1 MPIPTQSIET
11 HSYPSEWVRFSGLL
25 AIAIGLCV
33 LSGLVFDLNLL
44 ENLLPG
50 MIQMKA
56 NTALAF
62 VLSGIC
68 LYLYTL
74 SETSRILSPTKLI
87 TATLVMLIGL
97 ITLSESHFGWDAGID
112 QLLFAEPEGKAR
124 TVHSGRMAAIMA
136 INFIFIGSAL
146 LFLQA
151 RLWIAAQTISLLMT
165 LVALIPLVGYMFGN
179 LDLTKIGDT
188 APIAATAVLTSLI
201 LSSSILATTQNHG
214 FIAWLLNRSK
224 KVRILFPLL
233 LLIFTII
240 ASIYNSVQQNKAS
253 KRVAHTY
260 QVIDGIN
267 FFSASLHDLLYH
279 NMNFLITGD
288 NRHLEER
295 TKIQILMTTIKSDVR
310 TLTQDNPQQQE
321 RLKVLHELVVKRIR
335 FADHLVQVR
344 REKGYDAA
352 AAIVSSGVG
361 IAALEEIEKK
371 LSELKSTE
379 QALLNKQQSIAQIVK
394 SSSIFTLGI
403 LLISNTM
410 LILWLFRA
418 SQLEIAKRKRAE
430 EALRIAATSFESQE
444 GILVADANN
453 VILRVNNAFTK
464 ITGYNAE
471 EVIGQTPKLLKSGRQ
486 NKEFYADMWESI
498 NETGAWEGE
507 IWNRRK
513 NGEDYPEHLMITAV
527 KDAAGVTTNFVATL
541 TDITLSKVAAEKIQN
556 LAFYDPLTQLPNR
569 RLLLDRLQQALVS
582 STRSG
587 QRGALLFLDLDH
599 FKDLNDSLGHDMG
612 DLLLQEVA
620 QRLTTCIRE
629 GDTVA
634 RLGGDEFVVLLE
646 GLSKEE
652 LEAATQT
659 ETIGEKILET
669 LNQPYMLDSHEHI
682 STPSVGVTLFN
693 DHQVDI
699 ESLLKQADIAMY
711 EAKASGRNALRFFG
725 PDMQEAIAARLD
737 MEAQLRKAVAQQQF
751 QLYYQIQV
759 DNNGFPLG
767 AEALIRWP
775 HPQRGLISPFDFI
788 PLAEETGLILP
799 IGKWVLDTAC
809 AQLKAWEQDEHTK
822 HLALAVNVSAK
833 RFNQTNFVEQAKASI
848 QHHDIN
854 PGLLK
859 LELTE
864 SMLVRDINDIITKMD
879 ALSQIGVC
887 FSLDDFGTGYSS
899 LQYLKRMPLN
909 QLKIDQSF
917 VRDIATDANDRA
929 IVLTIITMA
938 HSLGLNVIAEG
949 VETAEQREFLLN
961 SGCLNYQG
969 YLFGKPVAIDEF
981 EALLRKQNNKY

>member
-1 MPIPTQSIET
+1 MPIATQTIET
-11 HSYPSEWVRFSGLL
+11 HAYPSEEWVRFSGLL
-25 AIAIGLCV
+25 AIAIGLGV
-33 LSGLVFDLNLL
+33 LSGLVFDLSLL
-44 ENLLPG
+44 ESLLPG
-50 MIQMKA
+50 MTQMKA

-68 LYLYTL
+68 LYPL
-74 SETSRILSPTKLI
+74 SETSRVLSPTKPI

-97 ITLSESHFGWDAGID
+97 ITLSEYQFGWDAGID
-112 QLLFAEPEGKAR
+112 QLLFAEPEGKAM
-124 TVHSGRMAAIMA
+124 TVHPGRMAAIMA

-151 RLWIAAQTISLLMT
+151 RLWIAAQTVSLLVT
-165 LVALIPLVGYMFGN
+165 LIALIPLVGYMLGN
-179 LDLTKIGDT
+179 LDLTKIGNT
-188 APIAATAVLTSLI
+188 TPIAATAVLTSLI
-201 LSSSILATTQNHG
+201 LSTSILVTTRNHG
-214 FIAWLLNRSK
+214 FIAWLLKRSK

-240 ASIYNSVQQNKAS
+240 ASIYNSVQQNEAS
-253 KRVAHTY
+253 KRVAHTH

-279 NMNFLITGD
+279 NINFLITGD

-295 TKIQILMTTIKSDVR
+295 AKSQTLMTTTKSDVR

-335 FADHLVQVR
+335 FADYLVQVR

-352 AAIVSSGVG
+352 TAIVSSGVG

-371 LSELKSTE
+371 LTELKSTE
-379 QALLNKQQSIAQIVK
+379 QALLDERQSIAQIVK

-464 ITGYNAE
+464 ITGYSAE
-471 EVIGQTPKLLKSGRQ
+471 EVIGQTPKLLKSGHQ

-498 NETGAWEGE
+498 NKTGAWEGE

-582 STRSG
+582 SARSG

-620 QRLTTCIRE
+620 QRLTTCVRE

-652 LEAATQT
+652 LEAATQA

-669 LNQPYMLDSHEHI
+669 LNQPYLLNAHEHI
-682 STPSVGVTLFN
+682 STPSVGVTLFY
-693 DHQVDI
+693 DHKAGI

-711 EAKASGRNALRFFG
+711 EAKAAGRNALRFFG
-725 PDMQEAIAARLD
+725 PAMQEAIAARLD
-737 MEAQLRKAVAQQQF
+737 METQLRKAVAQQQF

-759 DNNGFPLG
+759 DNNGFPWG

-809 AQLKAWEQDEHTK
+809 AQLKAWEQDERTK

-833 RFNQTNFVEQAKASI
+833 RFNQANFVEQAKASI
-848 QHHDIN
+848 QHHGIN
-854 PGLLK
+854 PTLLK

-864 SMLVRDINDIITKMD
+864 SMLVSDINDIITKMD

-899 LQYLKRMPLN
+899 LQYLKRMPLS

-949 VETAEQREFLLN
+949 VETAEQRKFLLD
-961 SGCLNYQG
+961 SGCTNYQG

-981 EALLRKQNNKY
+981 EALLRKQGTAS